1 MKQRS
6 FYIILLI
13 LIFLDSVLLASPNLL
28 GKLGILI
35 YKYYYLKTFS
45 RTLVTVSL
53 VCGSF
58 TLVTFLIQWL
68 VERLLLKR
76 NIARFF
82 LFLLLIFVIG
92 VYAKVIIDFSSWS
105 YSHTGWRFKLG
116 AYLLPLI
123 VMYIIIY
130 TIATLKHEQFPLKET
145 EKEIAAEEPEK
156 LTED

>member
-1 MKQRS
+1 MKHRS

-35 YKYYYLKTFS
+35 YKYHYLKTFS

-58 TLVTFLIQWL
+58 VLITSLIQLL
-68 VERLLLKR
+68 VNRQLLTR
-76 NIARFF
+76 RVARFF

-92 VYAKVIIDFSSWS
+92 IYAKVIIDFSSWS

-130 TIATLKHEQFPLKET
+130 TIATLKREQFPLRET

>member
-1 MKQRS
+1 MKHRS

-45 RTLVTVSL
+45 RTLFTVSL

-58 TLVTFLIQWL
+58 ALVTFLIQML
-68 VERLLLKR
+68 VDRQLLKKSV
-76 NIARFF
+76 ARFF

-92 VYAKVIIDFSSWS
+92 IYAKVIIDFSSWS

-116 AYLLPLI
+116 AYLLPLV

-130 TIATLKHEQFPLKET
+130 TIATLKREQFPLKET